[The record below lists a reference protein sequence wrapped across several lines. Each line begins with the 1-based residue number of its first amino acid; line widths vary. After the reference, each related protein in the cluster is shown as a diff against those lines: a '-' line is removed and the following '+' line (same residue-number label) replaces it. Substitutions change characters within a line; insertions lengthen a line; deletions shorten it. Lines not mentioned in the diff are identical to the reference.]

1 MGRLK
6 RTRFVPIKTQTIE
19 PSGRGEEHIL
29 IVDHNRY
36 TVPTTQIIEDPTN
49 DGWPAGYRPP
59 PPQKPDLSVHK
70 YVQIWW
76 PSDECS
82 YGGTIMGMTRGKV
95 DILYDDGTRKT
106 YTQSRIE
113 TRISLGE
120 VYIYA
125 YMHAW
130 RNIHG

>member
-1 MGRLK
+1 MKNGQ
-6 RTRFVPIKTQTIE
+6 TKTVE
-19 PSGRGEEHIL
+19 K
-29 IVDHNRY
+29 
-36 TVPTTQIIEDPTN
+36 TVPKQNGQTETVEKTVTTTQDISN
-49 DGWPAGYRPP
+49 DGLPAGYRPP
-59 PPQKPDLSVHK
+59 IPKKPDLFVGK
-70 YVQIWW
+70 YVRVWW
-76 PSDECS
+76 TLDDRA
-82 YGGTIMGMTRGKV
+82 YGGTIKRISRGKV